1 MRIIRFTSASSCGIL
16 RPSQRAFGTYLCVYR
31 KEDDHTTP
39 DRKSSGWMILSAMW
53 LRRTVSPSRRV
64 GRGRQFLS
72 FPSSCRPGQKVR
84 RCEWS
89 RSDALFVCALLYILL
104 SAGDI
109 HFRRISSSYIHPC
122 LYTASPPHPVIFSTY
137 FLPQHRCFHRSF
149 LRRSADPPGSPPSML
164 PTAPLFFRQLC
175 SVPRPAILTVALV
188 PLYLQLPSPRPL
200 SGRYAASESL
210 PFERSFRLLYC
221 FANGLPLSVGSDC
234 IQCLMYEK
242 LSCFR

>member
-1 MRIIRFTSASSCGIL
+1 MRIIRFTSAVSCGIL

-64 GRGRQFLS
+64 GRGRQILS

-109 HFRRISSSYIHPC
+109 HFHRISSSYIHPC
-122 LYTASPPHPVIFSTY
+122 LYTALSPHPVIFSTY
-137 FLPQHRCFHRSF
+137 FLPQHRCFHRFF
-149 LRRSADPPGSPPSML
+149 LRRSADPPGSPPSIL

-175 SVPRPAILTVALV
+175 SIPRPSILTVALV

-221 FANGLPLSVGSDC
+221 FANGLPLPVDPDC

>member
-31 KEDDHTTP
+31 EEDDHTAP
-39 DRKSSGWMILSAMW
+39 DRKSSGWLILSAMW
-53 LRRTVSPSRRV
+53 LRRTMFPSRRV
-64 GRGRQFLS
+64 GRGRQILS

-89 RSDALFVCALLYILL
+89 RSGALFVCTLLYILL
-104 SAGDI
+104 PAGDI
-109 HFRRISSSYIHPC
+109 HFHRISSSCIRPC
-122 LYTASPPHPVIFSTY
+122 MYTTLSPHPVIFSTY
-137 FLPQHRCFHRSF
+137 FLPQHRCFHRFF
-149 LRRSADPPGSPPSML
+149 LRRSADPPGSPPFIL

-200 SGRYAASESL
+200 SGRYAVSESL

-221 FANGLPLSVGSDC
+221 FANGLPLPVDSNC